1 MDYEN
6 WEREDAI
13 DSRWGGENGAGVG
26 FEYCSADLRFKLWLE
41 CGVVGRGE
49 D

>member
-13 DSRWGGENGAGVG
+13 DSRWGGEN
-26 FEYCSADLRFKLWLE
+26 EQELDLSI
-41 CGVVGRGE
+41 VVQTCVLSYG
-49 D
+49 